1 MDGHEIERA
10 LKIRSE
16 SENPRGSRDDGHS
29 SQHILPRGEYIQ
41 SSLSPKINMN
51 KNLVKLKPLEKKDG
65 EESELSSL
73 LIDKRLSSIT
83 TSDSS
88 APSSEEN
95 TPKSKGGDKKPS
107 VFAAAKRKII
117 DADGKFTQSVQS
129 LNRTSIQLEK
139 PEDTM
144 TPKATRKK
152 GNLYKLTIMQNASKF
167 SLDQNHPQTATNL
180 RSTSFK
186 SELEA
191 KLEEE
196 AKLAEPKSALIK
208 VSSQNTFLDH
218 KSKPEP
224 TFSIKNYV
232 FGPKVEEKLMKKHL
246 QLIMRGL
253 NYSVK
258 LLKPPPLSYVQSR
271 QIMLKELKKKN
282 TKTLV
287 LDLDETLITSCSL
300 RDDPDKI
307 LTPINE
313 SGAPIM
319 IKIRPFA
326 KEFLKRMKEH
336 FEIILF
342 TAAVSVYAETII
354 KELDPEKKFVSYILD
369 RNFCLETK
377 NGFYIKDL
385 RIIKNRELK
394 NMVLVDNLVHSFG
407 FQVENG
413 IPILEW
419 TGNKADQELKYLGDY
434 LIEAK
439 KYDDLRDFNR
449 QKLRL
454 LELANS
460 NIEEVMD
467 L

>member
-1 MDGHEIERA
+1 MDGHEIERV

-73 LIDKRLSSIT
+73 LIDKRLSSLT

-144 TPKATRKK
+144 TPKASRKK

-218 KSKPEP
+218 KPKAEP

-232 FGPKVEEKLMKKHL
+232 FGPKVEDKIMKKHL
-246 QLIMRGL
+246 QLILRGL
-253 NYSVK
+253 NYSIK

-271 QIMLKELKKKN
+271 QIMLKELKKK
-282 TKTLV
+282 K
-287 LDLDETLITSCSL
+287 
-300 RDDPDKI
+300 
-307 LTPINE
+307 
-313 SGAPIM
+313 
-319 IKIRPFA
+319 
-326 KEFLKRMKEH
+326 
-336 FEIILF
+336 
-342 TAAVSVYAETII
+342 Y
-354 KELDPEKKFVSYILD
+354 
-369 RNFCLETK
+369 
-377 NGFYIKDL
+377 KDL
-385 RIIKNRELK
+385 GPRSR
-394 NMVLVDNLVHSFG
+394 
-407 FQVENG
+407 
-413 IPILEW
+413 
-419 TGNKADQELKYLGDY
+419 
-434 LIEAK
+434 
-439 KYDDLRDFNR
+439 
-449 QKLRL
+449 
-454 LELANS
+454 
-460 NIEEVMD
+460 
-467 L
+467 